1 MTSALKTKMSRHIE
15 DDIENWPASCSDIVM
30 ACNNMS
36 EFSMDE
42 KDWFAKNLPH
52 GLYKTSGDVKKA
64 IHL

>member
-1 MTSALKTKMSRHIE
+1 MTTALKTKMSRHVE
-15 DDIENWPASCSDIVM
+15 DDIENWPASCNDIVM

-52 GLYKTSGDVKKA
+52 AMYKTSREVKKA
-64 IHL
+64 LHL

>member
-1 MTSALKTKMSRHIE
+1 MTSALKAKMSAHIE
-15 DDIENWPASCSDIVM
+15 DDIENWPAGCNDIVM

-52 GLYKTSGDVKKA
+52 AMYKTSGEVKKA
-64 IHL
+64 LHL